1 MNWSYIFKHWVCT
14 LLLGTTILIL
24 VSGFAFSTISET
36 GDSLTWF
43 IIYLL
48 SSTIYSVPTLIVYL
62 LVFFILMR
70 SNIDS
75 MWIKIILI
83 AVTVAGIILT
93 TLLIDSGM
101 LENLTIYYSLSAV
114 IAGVFLK
121 FRKPV
126 IS

>member
-48 SSTIYSVPTLIVYL
+48 SSTIYSVPTLKVYL

-70 SNIDS
+70 SNID
-75 MWIKIILI
+75 
-83 AVTVAGIILT
+83 
-93 TLLIDSGM
+93 
-101 LENLTIYYSLSAV
+101 
-114 IAGVFLK
+114 
-121 FRKPV
+121 
-126 IS
+126 